1 MKFREIFRF
10 EFSYQIRRVS
20 TWLFFAV
27 LLAIAFLF
35 VRGDHL
41 SNAQR
46 GDYLL
51 NAPYVVAL
59 VTVFGSLLWLLVAAS
74 IAGEAAA
81 RDVQT
86 RMHSLTYT
94 NPVSKREYLG
104 GRFLAAFLLN
114 ALILLAVPAG
124 ILLAWFLPGV
134 EPGLLGPFRLDAF
147 FSAYFFIALPN
158 AFIATSIQFSFAAL
172 KRRPMASY
180 IGSVGLFV
188 TAYIIAGGASALGGE
203 MGKLLDPIGTMTV
216 VSELGTRWTPIEKN
230 TRVIELE
237 GFLLVSRVLW
247 LCIALGFL
255 ALTYSRFRFAHHAA
269 SPRRSRIMRR
279 QDIHSPKPA
288 YAEILGSTRNSIP
301 QARQTFGFATRL
313 RQTLTIAWISFRRI
327 AKSRIGFVL
336 LAIFAMLVVMA
347 VPWSMVHMSVPLLP
361 RTQLVITFLTAPL
374 TNFRTPWV
382 IVPLLTVLYA
392 GELIWREREHG
403 LGEITDATPVPEWV
417 FFMGKFLGL
426 SLILVGWL
434 IFLALAGVLVQVRMG
449 YFDFEIGLYLKIL
462 LGLQLTDYLL
472 FAVLAFLVHVLVNQK
487 HIGNLVG
494 FLAYGVI
501 LFATGW
507 IENNLLV
514 YSSAPGWSYTDMSG
528 FGPFLTPWLWFKS
541 YWMAWALLLAVLT
554 SLFWVRSREGSVR
567 VRFRMARGRL
577 TRPVVMAATAVILF
591 IVTLGGF
598 VFYNTNVLNK
608 GDTMAAEI
616 DRLAEYERRYMRYE
630 NVPQPRLTGTR
641 LHVDIYPERSEAEI
655 RGTYSLVNNSEVA
668 IDSIHLATSTEAEIA
683 EVNFDRLAARVLS
696 DGYLGHR
703 IYALNESLQP
713 GDSMKLDFKVDYKPR
728 GFSNSRVDAFV
739 IANGSFFTNQQWL
752 PAIGYQPDRELN
764 DAVVRREHGLAP
776 RPRLASLYD
785 TEARRDRG
793 ISERIAFEAVVGTN
807 KDQIAVAPGA
817 LRRTWTEGGRRYF
830 HYTTDTPIPNQ
841 YGFFSADYAVHEG
854 QWNDVVIR
862 IYHYPGHEAN
872 LDRMLGSVRA
882 SLDTYTKLF
891 GPYPYGQIS
900 LIEHPGGARGA
911 HAEASRIWYE
921 EGFTLFNP
929 KDPSEGLD
937 LPFTIVAHEVA
948 HQWWGAAQ
956 LEPARVEGAILLV
969 ESLATYSGFQVSE
982 ATYGREHVRRHI
994 SQLRSNIQARSTRAG
1009 VPLLRNNEP
1018 VDAYSKGPIALYA
1031 VSQYIGVERVNAAL
1045 RSLLEEYGSGKPPLP
1060 TSLDLYREL
1069 QAASPD
1075 SLQYLLHDLF
1085 EANTFWEL
1093 ETEQA
1098 TAEQTEA
1105 DTWQVVLSV
1114 HARKVVVDSVGI
1126 ETVVPMNDWVEVG
1139 VFASAEEGNGLGEPL
1154 YMQKHRI
1161 RSGEQTIT
1169 VTVPRKP
1176 FQAGIDPNRLL
1187 IDLEM
1192 GDNVE
1197 KVIVKS

>member
-10 EFSYQIRRVS
+10 EFRYQIGRVS

-59 VTVFGSLLWLLVAAS
+59 VTVFGSLLWLLMATS

-86 RMHSLTYT
+86 GMHSLTYT

-114 ALILLAVPAG
+114 ALILVAVPVG

-134 EPGLLGPFRLDAF
+134 EPSLLGPFRMDAF

-180 IGSVGLFV
+180 IASVGLFV
-188 TAYIIAGGASALGGE
+188 TAYIIAGGVSALGGE

-237 GFLLVSRVLW
+237 GFLLASRALW
-247 LCIALGFL
+247 LSLALGFL
-255 ALTYSRFRFAHHAA
+255 ALTHSRFRFAHHAA

-279 QDIHSPKPA
+279 MDIHSPKPD
-288 YAEILGSTRNSIP
+288 YAEKFESMRISIP
-301 QARQTFGFATRL
+301 QVRQKIGFATRL

-336 LAIFAMLVVMA
+336 LAIFAMLVAMA
-347 VPWSMVHMSVPLLP
+347 VPWNMVHMSVPLLP

-403 LGEITDATPVPEWV
+403 MGEITDATPPPEWV

-426 SLILVGWL
+426 SLILVVWL

-449 YFDFEIGLYLKIL
+449 YFDFEIGLYLKVL
-462 LGLQLTDYLL
+462 LGLQLIDYLL

-501 LFATGW
+501 LFASRW
-507 IENNLLV
+507 IENKLLV
-514 YSSAPGWSYTDMSG
+514 YSFAPGWSYSDMSG
-528 FGPFLTPWLWFKS
+528 FGPFLTPFLWFKS
-541 YWMAWALLLAVLT
+541 YWMAWALFLAVLT
-554 SLFWVRSREGSVR
+554 SLLWVRSREGSVGLR
-567 VRFRMARGRL
+567 IRRARGRL
-577 TRPVVMAATAVILF
+577 TRPVVTAASAAIVF

-598 VFYNTNVLNK
+598 VFYNTSVLNR
-608 GDTMAAEI
+608 GDTTSAEI
-616 DRLAEYERRYMRYE
+616 DRLAEYERQYKRYE
-630 NVPQPRLTGTR
+630 KVAQPQLTGTK
-641 LHVDIYPERSEAEI
+641 LHVDIFPDRSEAEI
-655 RGTYSLVNNSEVA
+655 RGTYSLVNNSELA
-668 IDSIHLATSTEAEIA
+668 IDSIHLATSTEAEIT
-683 EVNFDRLAARVLS
+683 ELNFDRLAARVLS
-696 DGYLGHR
+696 DDYLGHQ

-713 GDSMKLDFKVDYKPR
+713 SDSMTLDFKVDYKPR

-764 DAVVRREHGLAP
+764 DVVVRQEQGLDP
-776 RPRLASLYD
+776 RPRLTSLYD

-793 ISERIAFEAVVGTN
+793 ISERIAFDAVVGTN

-854 QWNDVVIR
+854 QWNEVVIK
-862 IYHYPGHEAN
+862 IYHYPGHAAN

-882 SLDTYTKLF
+882 SLDTYSKLF

-911 HAEASRIWYE
+911 HAEASSIWYE
-921 EGFTLFNP
+921 EGLTLFNP

-948 HQWWGAAQ
+948 HQWWGAQ
-956 LEPARVEGAILLV
+956 LEPALVEGAILLV
-969 ESLATYSGFQVSE
+969 ESLATYSAFQVSE
-982 ATYGREHVRRHI
+982 ATYGREHVRWHI

-1031 VSQYIGVERVNAAL
+1031 VSQYIGVEGVNAAL

-1069 QAASPD
+1069 QAVTPD
-1075 SLQYLLHDLF
+1075 SLQYLLYDLF

-1105 DTWQVVLSV
+1105 GTWQIVLSV

-1126 ETVVPMNDWVEVG
+1126 ESIVSMNDWVEVG
-1139 VFASAEEGNGLGEPL
+1139 VFASAEERKGLGEPL

-1176 FQAGIDPNRLL
+1176 IQAGIDPNRLL
-1187 IDLEM
+1187 IDLQM